1 MAQPLLKP
9 RKMAKGQP
17 QELPYAICSLGCIQ
31 RRCRSRMLAGNDL
44 SRVALPHLSHHL
56 NGQRMDLCQ
65 VLALGLDHPEA
76 PPVQCE
82 LGPGEE
88 LQQCTGD
95 GHEHQQVEA
104 ALTECWCLR
113 WGWGWW
119 LWPRPDTP
127 HRSHWGLL
135 KKVMT

>member
-1 MAQPLLKP
+1 
-9 RKMAKGQP
+9 
-17 QELPYAICSLGCIQ
+17 
-31 RRCRSRMLAGNDL
+31 MLAGNDL
-44 SRVALPHLSHHL
+44 SSVALPHLSHHL

-104 ALTECWCLR
+104 ALPECWCLR

-135 KKVMT
+135 KKVMTCVEAEKPGAQQWGKGLARFGHQGYHAKKKR